1 MKWFPSFGFQ
11 RRKRELQEEIDAHL
25 QMAIADRVARGEIA
39 ETARQAAAREF
50 GSIPLVQDVTREMW
64 GQGWLE
70 QLGRDVRYALR
81 QLRKSPGF
89 TIAATAMLTV
99 AICANSTVF
108 SWIDGTMLRPIP
120 GARDTGDLVSL
131 QRGERTLSPTPPF
144 SYLDYRDLREQNHTF
159 TGILAYHHDWITL
172 TGGAQPERAY
182 IANVSA
188 NYFDVLGIKPVLGR
202 FFLAE
207 EESRPDAV
215 PNVVLSYSI
224 WKTRYAADPAIVGK
238 STEVARHPVTVI
250 GVAPQGFVGAMPG
263 LRDDLW
269 ITLNPLGTN
278 VWRMTHRS
286 AGGAVWLNVIGR
298 LRPGVSRGQAAQD
311 LDTLMHNI
319 VAAYPD
325 DHLGENGII
334 LDPMWRSP
342 FGANGYMSVTLPILL
357 GIAGLVLLLTC
368 ANVATLTLV
377 RFVSRRRELA
387 IRQSLGANRMQLVRQ
402 MVLEGAALS
411 IVAGVVALV
420 LTLWTSK
427 TFAWFF
433 PPNANPLILNG
444 TMDYRVVIGIAVS
457 SLLAGMLCS
466 ALPALR
472 SSHAPAIEVLKA
484 ESASISGGS
493 RNRKLLSGLVV
504 AQIALSL
511 PLLLCSGLFL
521 RTLRNLAGANP
532 GFEQDHILTASVG
545 VNIAGYSRDE
555 EHVIRHKILDRVS
568 ALPGV
573 KVATLTDWIPMTLSH
588 KGDDAYPEGYV
599 PHPHESLQVVHAEV
613 APRYFESLHIPIL
626 EGREFTPDDDEKS
639 PRVLI
644 VDQTAAKR
652 YWPGEDPLGKK
663 LMVWGSPFTVV
674 GVVRN
679 STHTFVNESPEPMV
693 YMNFFQAGYEMIV
706 QVKTEG
712 NPVDLAPAV
721 ENAIREIDT
730 RLPVFDVRSMRE
742 STQMASSFAVIQSA
756 LAGMFALIGLVLA
769 VTGIYGVVA
778 YRTQMRTHEIGVRMA
793 LGASRL
799 DVLRL
804 VLLQGLWLT
813 GIGLALGLAFALGL
827 TRLIARLLYGIGAND
842 PVTIVSV
849 VMLLGAMSLLAC
861 YFPAH
866 RAMLRNPVTA
876 IREL

>member
-1 MKWFPSFGFQ
+1 VKWFPSFGFQ

-25 QMAIADRVARGEIA
+25 QMAIADRVARGETV
-39 ETARQAAAREF
+39 ETARQSAAREF
-50 GSIPLVQDVTREMW
+50 GNMPLVQDVTREMW

-70 QLGRDVRYALR
+70 QLGRDIRYALR

-89 TIAATAMLTV
+89 SIPATAMLAV

-131 QRGERTLSPTPPF
+131 QRGERNFSPTPPF
-144 SYLDYRDLREQNHTF
+144 SYLDYRDLREQNHSF
-159 TGILAYHHDWITL
+159 AGMLAFHHDWITL
-172 TGGAQPERAY
+172 TGGAQPERVF
-182 IANVSA
+182 IANVTA

-207 EESRPDAV
+207 EETRPDAV
-215 PNVVLSYSI
+215 PNVILSYSL
-224 WKTRYAADPAIVGK
+224 WKTRYASDPAIVGK
-238 STEVARHPVTVI
+238 SIEIARHPVTVI
-250 GVAPQGFVGAMPG
+250 GVAPEEFVGAMPG

-269 ITLNPLGTN
+269 VTLDPLGTDA
-278 VWRMTHRS
+278 WRITHRS
-286 AGGAVWLNVIGR
+286 GGAVWLNVIGR
-298 LRPGVSRGQAAQD
+298 LRPGVSRDQAAQD
-311 LDTLMHNI
+311 LDTLMHHI
-319 VAAYPD
+319 VAGYPD
-325 DHLGENGII
+325 DHLGENRIT

-342 FGANGYMSVTLPILL
+342 FGANGFMAATLPILL
-357 GIAGLVLLLTC
+357 AFASVVLLLTC

-402 MVLEGAALS
+402 MVLEGVVLS
-411 IVAGVVALV
+411 IVAGAVALA
-420 LTLWTSK
+420 LTTWTSK

-433 PPNANPLILNG
+433 RASSSPTTLNG
-444 TMDYRVVIGIAVS
+444 SMDHNVVIGIAVF
-457 SLLAGMLCS
+457 SLLAGMLCG
-466 ALPALR
+466 ALPAWR
-472 SSHAPAIEVLKA
+472 SSHAPAVEVLKA

-511 PLLLCSGLFL
+511 PLLLCSGLLL
-521 RTLRNLAGANP
+521 RTLRNLAEANP
-532 GFEQDHILTASVG
+532 GFEQDHILTATVG
-545 VNIAGYSRDE
+545 LNIAGYSHDE
-555 EHVIRHKILDRVS
+555 QQLIRHKILDRVS
-568 ALPGV
+568 ALAGV
-573 KVATLTDWIPMTLSH
+573 KAASITDWIPMSLTQ
-588 KGDDAYPEGYV
+588 KKEDAYPEGYV
-599 PHPHESLQVVHAEV
+599 PRPHESLKVAHAEV
-613 APRYFESLHIPIL
+613 SPRYFESLHIPIL
-626 EGREFTPDDDEKS
+626 EGREFTPDDDEKA

-652 YWPGEDPLGKK
+652 YWPGQDPLGKK
-663 LMVWGSPFTVV
+663 LRVWGRPFSVV

-693 YMNFFQAGYEMIV
+693 YMSFFQQGYETMV
-706 QVKTEG
+706 QVETEG
-712 NPVDLAPAV
+712 NPANLEPAL
-721 ENAIREIDT
+721 ENAIHSIDT
-730 RLPVFDVRSMRE
+730 RLPIFDVRPMRE
-742 STQMASSFAVIQSA
+742 TTQLASSFVVLQST

-769 VTGIYGVVA
+769 ITGIYGVVA

-793 LGASRL
+793 LGASPL

-827 TRLIARLLYGIGAND
+827 TRFISRLLYGIGAND
-842 PVTIVSV
+842 PVTVASV

-866 RAMLRNPVTA
+866 RAMRRNPVTA

>member
-25 QMAIADRVARGEIA
+25 RMAIADRVARGETA

-50 GSIPLVQDVTREMW
+50 GNIPLVQDVTRDMW
-64 GQGWLE
+64 GQAWLE

-89 TIAATAMLTV
+89 SITATAMLAV

-120 GARDTGDLVSL
+120 GARDMGDLVSL
-131 QRGERTLSPTPPF
+131 QRGERNFSPTPPF
-144 SYLDYRDLREQNHTF
+144 SYLDYRDLREQNHTSA
-159 TGILAYHHDWITL
+159 GILAYHHDWIAL
-172 TGGAQPERAY
+172 TGNAQPERVY

-188 NYFDVLGIKPVLGR
+188 NYFDVLGIKPLLGR
-202 FFLAE
+202 FFLPE
-207 EESRPDAV
+207 EESRAV
-215 PNVVLSYSI
+215 PNVVLGYSL
-224 WKTRYAADPAIVGK
+224 WKTRYAEDPAIVGK
-238 STEVARHPVTVI
+238 SIEVARHPVTVI
-250 GVAPQGFVGAMPG
+250 GVAPEGVVGAMPG
-263 LRDDLW
+263 IREDLW
-269 ITLNPLGTN
+269 VTLDPLGTDE
-278 VWRMTHRS
+278 WRMTHRS
-286 AGGAVWLNVIGR
+286 GGAVWLNVIGR

-311 LDTLMHNI
+311 LDTLMHHI
-319 VAAYPD
+319 VTAYPD
-325 DHLGENGII
+325 QHLGDNRIT

-342 FGANGYMSVTLPILL
+342 FGANGYMAATLPILL
-357 GIAGLVLLLTC
+357 AFAGLVLLLTS

-387 IRQSLGANRMQLVRQ
+387 IRQSLGANRIQLVRQ
-402 MVLEGAALS
+402 MMLEGAVLS
-411 IVAGVVALV
+411 IVAGVVALG
-420 LTLWTSK
+420 LTSWTSK

-433 PPNANPLILNG
+433 PANAIPLVLNG
-444 TMDYRVVIGIAVS
+444 NMDHKVVIGIAVF
-457 SLLAGMLCS
+457 SLLAGMLCG
-466 ALPALR
+466 ALPAWR

-511 PLLLCSGLFL
+511 PLLLCSGLLL

-545 VNIAGYSRDE
+545 LNIAGYSNDE
-555 EHVIRHKILDRVS
+555 TQLIRHKILDRVS

-573 KVATLTDWIPMTLSH
+573 KVASLTDWIPMTLSH
-588 KGDDAYPEGYV
+588 KGEDAYPEGYV
-599 PHPHESLQVVHAEV
+599 PHPHESLQVYHAEV
-613 APRYFESLHIPIL
+613 SPRYFESLNIPIL
-626 EGREFTPDDDEKS
+626 EGREFTPDDDEKA

-644 VDQTAAKR
+644 VDQTAARR
-652 YWPGEDPLGKK
+652 YWPGQDPLGKR
-663 LMVWGSPFTVV
+663 LRVWGRLFTVV
-674 GVVRN
+674 GVARN
-679 STHTFVNESPEPMV
+679 STHIFVNESPEPIV
-693 YMNFFQAGYEMIV
+693 YMSFFQEGYETIV

-712 NPVDLAPAV
+712 NPLDLAPAV
-721 ENAIREIDT
+721 EQAIHGIDS

-742 STQMASSFAVIQSA
+742 CTQMASSFAVIQST

-778 YRTQMRTHEIGVRMA
+778 YRTQLRTHEFGIRMA
-793 LGASRL
+793 LGASRV

-804 VLLQGLWLT
+804 VLVQGLWLAGT
-813 GIGLALGLAFALGL
+813 GLALGLAFALGL
-827 TRLIARLLYGIGAND
+827 TRLIARLLYGISGND
-842 PVTIVSV
+842 PVSVVSV

-861 YFPAH
+861 YLPAH
-866 RAMLRNPVTA
+866 RAMRRNPVTA

>member
-25 QMAIADRVARGEIA
+25 RMAIADRVARGETA

-50 GSIPLVQDVTREMW
+50 GNIPLVQDVTRDMW
-64 GQGWLE
+64 GQAWLE

-89 TIAATAMLTV
+89 SITATAMLAV

-120 GARDTGDLVSL
+120 DARDTGDLVSL
-131 QRGERTLSPTPPF
+131 QRGERNFSPTPPF

-159 TGILAYHHDWITL
+159 AGILAYHHDWIAL
-172 TGGAQPERAY
+172 TGNAQPERVY

-188 NYFDVLGIKPVLGR
+188 NYFDVLGIKPLLGR
-202 FFLAE
+202 FFLPE
-207 EESRPDAV
+207 EESRAV
-215 PNVVLSYSI
+215 PNVVLGYSL
-224 WKTRYAADPAIVGK
+224 WKTRYAEDPAIVGK
-238 STEVARHPVTVI
+238 SIEVARHPVTVI
-250 GVAPQGFVGAMPG
+250 GVAPEGVVGAMPG
-263 LRDDLW
+263 IREDLW
-269 ITLNPLGTN
+269 VTLDPLGTDE
-278 VWRMTHRS
+278 WRMTHRS
-286 AGGAVWLNVIGR
+286 GGAVWLNVIGR

-311 LDTLMHNI
+311 LDTLMHHI
-319 VAAYPD
+319 VTAYPD
-325 DHLGENGII
+325 QHLGDNRIT

-342 FGANGYMSVTLPILL
+342 FGANGYMAATLPILL
-357 GIAGLVLLLTC
+357 AFAGLVLLLTS

-387 IRQSLGANRMQLVRQ
+387 IRQSLGANRIQLVRQ
-402 MVLEGAALS
+402 MMLEGAVLS
-411 IVAGVVALV
+411 IVAGVVALG
-420 LTLWTSK
+420 LTSWTSK

-433 PPNANPLILNG
+433 PANAIPLVLNG
-444 TMDYRVVIGIAVS
+444 NMDHKVVIGIAVF
-457 SLLAGMLCS
+457 SLLAGMLCG
-466 ALPALR
+466 ALPAWR

-511 PLLLCSGLFL
+511 PLLLCSGLLL

-545 VNIAGYSRDE
+545 LNIAGYSNDE
-555 EHVIRHKILDRVS
+555 TQLIRHKILDRVS

-573 KVATLTDWIPMTLSH
+573 KVASLTDWIPMTLSH
-588 KGDDAYPEGYV
+588 KGEDAYPEGYV
-599 PHPHESLQVVHAEV
+599 PHPHESLQVYHAEV
-613 APRYFESLHIPIL
+613 SPRYFESLNIPIL
-626 EGREFTPDDDEKS
+626 EGREFTPDDDEKA

-644 VDQTAAKR
+644 VDQTAARR
-652 YWPGEDPLGKK
+652 YWPGQDPLGKR
-663 LMVWGSPFTVV
+663 LRVWGRLFTVV
-674 GVVRN
+674 GVARN
-679 STHTFVNESPEPMV
+679 STHIFVNESPEPIV
-693 YMNFFQAGYEMIV
+693 YMSFFQEGYETIV

-712 NPVDLAPAV
+712 NPLDLAPAV
-721 ENAIREIDT
+721 EQAIHGIDS

-742 STQMASSFAVIQSA
+742 CTQMASSFAVIQST

-778 YRTQMRTHEIGVRMA
+778 YRTQLRTHEFGIRMA
-793 LGASRL
+793 LGASRV

-804 VLLQGLWLT
+804 VLVQGLWLAGT
-813 GIGLALGLAFALGL
+813 GLALGLAFALGL
-827 TRLIARLLYGIGAND
+827 TRLIARLLYGISGND
-842 PVTIVSV
+842 PVSVVSV

-861 YFPAH
+861 YLPAH
-866 RAMLRNPVTA
+866 RAMRRNPVTA

>member
-1 MKWFPSFGFQ
+1 MKWLPSFGFQ

-25 QMAIADRVARGEIA
+25 QMAIADRVARGETA
-39 ETARQAAAREF
+39 ETARQVAAREF
-50 GSIPLVQDVTREMW
+50 GNIPLVQDVTREMW

-89 TIAATAMLTV
+89 TITATAMLAV

-120 GARDTGDLVSL
+120 GARDAGELVSL
-131 QRGERTLSPTPPF
+131 QRGERNFSPTPPF
-144 SYLDYRDLREQNHTF
+144 SYLDYRDLREQNHTLA
-159 TGILAYHHDWITL
+159 GILAYHNDWIAL
-172 TGGAQPERAY
+172 TGGAQPERVY

-202 FFLAE
+202 FFLPD
-207 EESRPDAV
+207 EESRAV
-215 PNVVLSYSI
+215 PNVVLGYSL
-224 WKTRYAADPAIVGK
+224 WKTRYGKDPAIVGK
-238 STEVARHPVTVI
+238 SIEVARHPVTVI
-250 GVAPQGFVGAMPG
+250 GVAPEGFVGAAPG

-269 ITLNPLGTN
+269 VTLDPLGN
-278 VWRMTHRS
+278 DVWRMTHRDS
-286 AGGAVWLNVIGR
+286 DWLILIGR

-311 LDTLMHNI
+311 LDNQMHHI
-319 VAAYPD
+319 VVAYAD
-325 DHLGENGII
+325 QHLGDNRIT

-342 FGANGYMSVTLPILL
+342 FGINGYMAATLPILL
-357 GIAGLVLLLTC
+357 AFAGLVLLLTS

-402 MVLEGAALS
+402 MMLEGAMLS
-411 IVAGVVALV
+411 IVAGIVALGW
-420 LTLWTSK
+420 TSWTSK

-433 PPNANPLILNG
+433 PANAIPLVLNG
-444 TMDYRVVIGIAVS
+444 SMDHNVVIGIAVF
-457 SLLAGMLCS
+457 SLLAGMLCG
-466 ALPALR
+466 ALPAWR

-493 RNRKLLSGLVV
+493 RNRNLLSALVV

-511 PLLLCSGLFL
+511 PLLVCSGLFL
-521 RTLRNLAGANP
+521 RTLKNLAGANP

-545 VNIAGYSRDE
+545 LNIAGYSNDE
-555 EHVIRHKILDRVS
+555 AQLIRHKILDRVS

-573 KVATLTDWIPMTLSH
+573 KVVSLTDWIPMTLTH
-588 KGDDAYPEGYV
+588 KGVDAYPEGYV
-599 PHPHESLQVVHAEV
+599 PHPHESLQVYHADV
-613 APRYFESLHIPIL
+613 GPRYFESLHIPLL
-626 EGREFTPDDDEKS
+626 EGREFTRDDDEKA

-644 VDQTAAKR
+644 VDQTAAR
-652 YWPGEDPLGKK
+652 RFWPGQDPLGKK
-663 LMVWGSPFTVV
+663 LNVNGSLFTVI
-674 GVVRN
+674 GVARN
-679 STHTFVNESPEPMV
+679 STHVFLNESLEPMV
-693 YMNFFQAGYEMIV
+693 YMSFFQSGYETMV
-706 QVKTEG
+706 QVETEG

-721 ENAIREIDT
+721 ENAIHEIDT
-730 RLPVFDVRSMRE
+730 RLPVFDVRPMRE
-742 STQMASSFAVIQSA
+742 STQMASSFAVIEST

-778 YRTQMRTHEIGVRMA
+778 YRTQMRTHEIGIRMA
-793 LGASRL
+793 LGASRV

-804 VLLQGLWLT
+804 VLVQGLWLT
-813 GIGLALGLAFALGL
+813 GIGLAVGLAIAFGL
-827 TRLIARLLYGIGAND
+827 TRFIARLLYGIGAND
-842 PVTIVSV
+842 PVTVISV

-861 YFPAH
+861 YLPAH
-866 RAMLRNPVTA
+866 RAMRRNPVTA